1 MEKKTISRKEFF
13 SRCAVIGT
21 VGTVGA
27 ISGSA
32 GLLTSCAGGESE
44 TKSGYTPLNSEKS
57 VYIPNVGDKAIE
69 GKPIRAAL
77 IGCGNRGTGAAN
89 NFLDAG
95 DGLSIIAMADIFED
109 RMSSS
114 RKNIEKRQGKVID
127 DKNIFIGFDAYKKV
141 CEIPE
146 VDYVIIATP
155 SLFHSLQAK
164 YAIDK
169 GKHVFSEKAAGIDPV
184 TCRTMMAAIMM
195 AQTKGLCL
203 QTGTQRH
210 HTRAY
215 NESYKHVRDGYIGR
229 IQSAVLKW
237 NQGNMFFAKR
247 QPEWTDMEYMYR
259 DFFSWNWLC
268 GDHVIDQL
276 VHNIDVFQWFSHL
289 KPVSVVAMGSQ
300 LQRKT
305 GDIFDNFA
313 MDIVYEGGVRVNAQA
328 RQINGCT
335 NDVSETIYGTLG
347 SWSSKDFA
355 IRDLEGN
362 IVWQYD
368 NKAQKEKYKQSN
380 PYVLEHMDVV
390 NHIRSNKARN
400 SEAETTVIS
409 SLTGAMARE
418 SAYTGKE
425 YKYDEFMMSDYSLMP
440 EKLHLGNV
448 ENFEE
453 IYVAPKMGVP
463 V

>member
-1 MEKKTISRKEFF
+1 MLFRS
-13 SRCAVIGT
+13 
-21 VGTVGA
+21 
-27 ISGSA
+27 
-32 GLLTSCAGGESE
+32 AGGESE

-229 IQSAVLKW
+229 VQSAVLKW